1 MQTVCNS
8 VIQKYKQQRRNKMIL
23 TDNKAIANLIGLD
36 IVAEIADDYTY
47 QTDIENA
54 QYSPV
59 DALKDMWLEEVE
71 DQLNSY
77 QIAQYLGR
85 IDWNGIAD
93 DAINAAQ
100 ERRDAEEEAKEY
112 QDNPDNWIYDKE
124 TGVWDER
131 Y

>member
-1 MQTVCNS
+1 
-8 VIQKYKQQRRNKMIL
+8 MIL

-112 QDNPDNWIYDKE
+112 EDNPDNWVYDKE

>member
-1 MQTVCNS
+1 
-8 VIQKYKQQRRNKMIL
+8 MIL